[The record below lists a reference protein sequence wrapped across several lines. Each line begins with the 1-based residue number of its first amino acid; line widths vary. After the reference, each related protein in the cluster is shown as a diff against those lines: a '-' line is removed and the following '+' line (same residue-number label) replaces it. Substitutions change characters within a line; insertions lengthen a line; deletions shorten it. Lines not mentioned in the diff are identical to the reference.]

1 MFFYAI
7 IYVQAILVWDAVEAP
22 AVLLEGI
29 ARSSTP
35 AGLDTEGSLKVCRL
49 KAASSPGWKER

>member
-1 MFFYAI
+1 MGR
-7 IYVQAILVWDAVEAP
+7 VEAP

-35 AGLDTEGSLKVCRL
+35 AGLDTEGSLKGVQVEGDQFTRMEGTMT
-49 KAASSPGWKER
+49 PGDSL